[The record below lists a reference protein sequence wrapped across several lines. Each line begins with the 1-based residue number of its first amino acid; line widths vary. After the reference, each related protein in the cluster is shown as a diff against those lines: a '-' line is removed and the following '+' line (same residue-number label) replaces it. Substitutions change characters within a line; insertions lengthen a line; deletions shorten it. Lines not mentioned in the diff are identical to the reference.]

1 MPRRRKKSS
10 TKSRS
15 SVPLEFY
22 EQVGF
27 LNWFEDKFPGVRIF
41 AIPNGEK
48 RSISVAKRLKKEGVK
63 KGVPDLYIPAFKV
76 WVEMKRVKGS
86 VTSKEQKEWH
96 AYLRNIGDTV
106 ILAKG
111 ATDASRQIMDYIKDN
126 YK

>member
-1 MPRRRKKSS
+1 MYQKSP
-10 TKSRS
+10 SR
-15 SVPLEFY
+15 VPLEHD
-22 EQVGF
+22 EQCGF
-27 LNWFEDKFPGVRIF
+27 LNWMREKHPDVRIF

-63 KGVPDLYIPAFKV
+63 KGVPDLYIPAWHC

-86 VTSKEQKEWH
+86 VTSKEQKDWH
-96 AYLRNIGDTV
+96 TYLRNIGDHV

-111 ATDASRQIMDYIKDN
+111 ATDASRQILDYLKDN